1 MNGESIKVI
10 DLQQPFNQSF
20 TLLRDIAVDVFKTS
34 LSDLFEELGL
44 ALGAEG
50 VVALQHHVEEDA

>member
-1 MNGESIKVI
+1 MNGEAIKVI
-10 DLQQPFNQSF
+10 DLQQPFDQSF
-20 TLLRDIAVDVFKTS
+20 ALLRYIIVDVFETT

-50 VVALQHHVEEDA
+50 VIALQHHVE